1 MLTSRRRTDPAPGG
15 SPVHASTPA
24 PRWWRASGSTAP
36 HASREDKNVV
46 VRGGPGSLRVEAGGE
61 IADDAAPEKLAAGE
75 KEREG
80 GEAGRRR
87 EGERKRASEQEF
99 CTGLLA

>member
-1 MLTSRRRTDPAPGG
+1 M
-15 SPVHASTPA
+15 
-24 PRWWRASGSTAP
+24 
-36 HASREDKNVV
+36 
-46 VRGGPGSLRVEAGGE
+46 RVEAGGE